1 LSLTRSATAATRR
14 SSGAGRAGRSSGRG
28 RDRNAT
34 PHNPAAQIT
43 PLHAELRSELRS
55 EPQRE
60 AASAPNGLRPSTPG
74 QELICSLIGLSLK
87 LGIGLVA
94 LVSLARLAGAYQ
106 ERLDR
111 YGEIRA
117 VLDIQQA
124 KLMKAQHRFDQLFST
139 GGEQKLIQEQ
149 DQWIAPNRMRVVW
162 KQPQPQGQS
171 PFPTV
176 EQPGGN
182 GTQPQATH

>member
-1 LSLTRSATAATRR
+1 MTIAGNAAVATQAV
-14 SSGAGRAGRSSGRG
+14 
-28 RDRNAT
+28 
-34 PHNPAAQIT
+34 
-43 PLHAELRSELRS
+43 
-55 EPQRE
+55 
-60 AASAPNGLRPSTPG
+60 ASHSGLRPSTPS

-87 LGIGLVA
+87 VGIGLVA

-124 KLMKAQHRFDQLFST
+124 KLLKAQTRFDQLFST
-139 GGEQKLIQEQ
+139 GGEQRLIQEQ

-162 KQPQPQGQS
+162 KQAQPSGET

-176 EQPGGN
+176 EQP
-182 GTQPQATH
+182 

>member
-1 LSLTRSATAATRR
+1 MQALRLTGSAAPSSRPSSGR
-14 SSGAGRAGRSSGRG
+14 SSGATAGRSTP
-28 RDRNAT
+28 RDARSNRRARHAAPASPVTIAGNAAVAT
-34 PHNPAAQIT
+34 QAV
-43 PLHAELRSELRS
+43 
-55 EPQRE
+55 
-60 AASAPNGLRPSTPG
+60 ASHSGLRPSTPS

-87 LGIGLVA
+87 VGIGLVA

-124 KLMKAQHRFDQLFST
+124 KLLKAQTRFDHLFST
-139 GGEQKLIQEQ
+139 GGEQRLIQEQ

-162 KQPQPQGQS
+162 KQPQPSGET

-176 EQPGGN
+176 EQP
-182 GTQPQATH
+182 

>member
-1 LSLTRSATAATRR
+1 VQALRLTGSAAASSRPSSGR
-14 SSGAGRAGRSSGRG
+14 SSGATAGRSTP
-28 RDRNAT
+28 RDARSDRRARHAGPT
-34 PHNPAAQIT
+34 QAAPVLI
-43 PLHAELRSELRS
+43 AG
-55 EPQRE
+55 E
-60 AASAPNGLRPSTPG
+60 AAVATQAVASHSGLRPSTPS

-87 LGIGLVA
+87 VGIGLVA

-124 KLMKAQHRFDQLFST
+124 KLLKAQTRFDHLFST
-139 GGEQKLIQEQ
+139 GGEQRLIQEQ

-162 KQPQPQGQS
+162 KQPQPSGET

-176 EQPGGN
+176 EQP
-182 GTQPQATH
+182 

>member
-1 LSLTRSATAATRR
+1 VTIAGNAAVATQAV
-14 SSGAGRAGRSSGRG
+14 
-28 RDRNAT
+28 
-34 PHNPAAQIT
+34 
-43 PLHAELRSELRS
+43 
-55 EPQRE
+55 
-60 AASAPNGLRPSTPG
+60 ASHSGLRPSTPS

-87 LGIGLVA
+87 VGIGLVA

-124 KLMKAQHRFDQLFST
+124 KLLKAQTRFDHLFST
-139 GGEQKLIQEQ
+139 GGEQRLIQEQ

-162 KQPQPQGQS
+162 KQPQPSGET

-176 EQPGGN
+176 EQP
-182 GTQPQATH
+182 